1 MEKRNEL
8 RVMLLECFWLRL
20 PDLQPQ
26 IVYTTKNI
34 FSPFWENLD
43 EFEQRNAGTVF
54 KEIVRSVKHFPMRL
68 LDEKTS
74 GNSLQYMLN

>member
-1 MEKRNEL
+1 MERRDEL

-20 PDLQPQ
+20 PGLQPQ

-34 FSPFWENLD
+34 FSPFWKYMD
-43 EFEQRNAGTVF
+43 EFEQRDAGGVF
-54 KEIVRSVKHFPMRL
+54 KEIVLSDKNFPMRL

-74 GNSLQYMLN
+74 GNSRQYMLN